1 MYFAAF
7 NSVFKFPRFRV
18 TTILLGLLLISSFS
32 FSQEKK
38 RVEIL
43 NSGYGESVAGMG
55 SNVQRLVD
63 SVYIRHK
70 EILMWCD
77 TAYLYSGTNKVN
89 AVGHVHIK
97 QGDTLD
103 LYANNILYDGDISF
117 ARAWNHVVLR
127 NKTTRLYSDTVD
139 YDLDKN
145 ISYYNHYGKIV
156 DSTTT
161 LTSKI
166 GKYFMNEDNIDF
178 FIDVKGTNKKF
189 TLENDTLK
197 YNTVT
202 GKMFVEGPTTIRDS
216 ANTLF
221 TESGWY
227 DSKTGETELKRKA
240 IIYNAEQ
247 RLEANY
253 IKYNKLTGKGKALG
267 SVRVEDLKNRSVILG
282 NKAVFNKITEK
293 AMVTDSAIYKSYTS
307 TDTLFLHADTLR
319 TVPDTIEGEKIV
331 SAYYRVRFYR
341 TDMQGLCDSMVYF
354 TKDSV
359 IQLYQ
364 HPVIWSENHQLSAEK
379 IEMQQHADA
388 PDELHMTKKSF
399 IISQQD
405 TGQFDQI
412 KGKEMVGYIVN
423 RQLRNIDVNGN
434 GQTLYYAREGDEII
448 GLNRAES
455 SKISIRF
462 KEGKIHKIYFIKA
475 PEGELKPL
483 SELTDADKELKDFDW
498 KVRLRPR
505 SKKDIFPRPDIE
517 PFENDKKKKKKDL
530 NKNL

>member
-1 MYFAAF
+1 MTAPVF
-7 NSVFKFPRFRV
+7 NRTFLFPRFHV
-18 TTILLGLLLISSFS
+18 TAIILGLLFISTFS

-43 NSGYGESVAGMG
+43 YSGYGESVAEMG
-55 SNVQRLVD
+55 TNVQRLVD

-89 AVGHVHIK
+89 AIGHVHIK

-103 LYANNILYDGDISF
+103 LYANNVLYDGDISF
-117 ARAWNHVVLR
+117 ARAWNNVVLR
-127 NKTTRLYSDTVD
+127 NKTTRLYSDTID

-166 GKYFMNEDNIDF
+166 GKYYMDEDNIDF
-178 FIDVKGTNKKF
+178 FINVKGNNEKF

-202 GKMFVEGPTTIRDS
+202 GRMFIEGPTTIRDS
-216 ANTLF
+216 ANTLYA
-221 TESGWY
+221 ESGWY
-227 DSKTGETELKRKA
+227 DSQTGETELKRKA
-240 IIYNAEQ
+240 IIYNDEQ
-247 RLEANY
+247 RLKARY
-253 IKYNKLTGKGKALG
+253 IKYNKLSGKGKALG
-267 SVRVEDLKNRSVILG
+267 SVSIEDSKNRSIILG
-282 NKAVFNKITEK
+282 NVATFNKITEK
-293 AMVTDSAIYKSYTS
+293 AMVTDSAIYMSYTS

-319 TVPDTIEGEKIV
+319 TSPDTVEGEKVI
-331 SAYYRVRFYR
+331 SAYYGVRFYR
-341 TDMQGLCDSMVYF
+341 TDMQGLCDSLVYF

-364 HPVIWSENHQLSAEK
+364 QPVIWSENHQLSADL
-379 IEMQQHADA
+379 IEMQQHSDG
-388 PDELHMTKKSF
+388 PDELHMTKNSF

-412 KGKEMVGYIVN
+412 KGKEMVGYIVD
-423 RQLRNIDVNGN
+423 RQLTKIDVNGN
-434 GQTLYYAREGDEII
+434 GQTLYYAREEEEII
-448 GLNRAES
+448 GLNKAES

-483 SELTDADKELKDFDW
+483 TDLTESDKKLRDFDW
-498 KVRLRPR
+498 KIRLRPL
-505 SKKDIFPRPDIE
+505 SKYDIFPRSEISP
-517 PFENDKKKKKKDL
+517 ENMDESMELKK
-530 NKNL
+530 